1 MSTSKAKDKQVLAT
15 TTKKELPSPLPS
27 TQGGANEADDNGMV
41 RVFVYGSL
49 KRNMGNNALLQRV
62 GAKCLGYDTITG
74 PFGMMS
80 FGGFPGV
87 VHTND
92 AVPTTIF
99 GEVWATH
106 EEGLA
111 ALDMLE
117 GHPNWY
123 ERRKFRTDILDR
135 RAWMYT
141 LPLGEGYLDP
151 GKYDR
156 VDHNIWRPDDAEVSF
171 FNAQPGINLDVS

>member
-1 MSTSKAKDKQVLAT
+1 MSTSKAKDKPQSKPT
-15 TTKKELPSPLPS
+15 SKHEKPSPEDSAPD
-27 TQGGANEADDNGMV
+27 GPNEDNGMV

-49 KRNMGNNALLQRV
+49 KQQMGNNVLLKQV

-87 VHTND
+87 VHTNSEI
-92 AVPTTIF
+92 PTTIF
-99 GEVWATH
+99 GEVWATD

-117 GHPNWY
+117 SHPNWY
-123 ERRKFRTDILDR
+123 ERFKYRTDILDR

-141 LPLGEGYLDP
+141 LPMGEGYLDP
-151 GKYDR
+151 KRYDP
-156 VDHNIWRPDDAEVSF
+156 VEHNIWRPDDLEIKF
-171 FNAQPGINLDVS
+171 FNEQPDITLNVN

>member
-1 MSTSKAKDKQVLAT
+1 MLPNPANSQQDSTAHGSSNA
-15 TTKKELPSPLPS
+15 
-27 TQGGANEADDNGMV
+27 DNGQP

-49 KRNMGNNALLQRV
+49 KTEMGNNALLQRA

-74 PFGMMS
+74 QFNMMS

-87 VHTND
+87 VHTQD
-92 AVPTTIF
+92 VVPQTIY
-99 GEVWATH
+99 GEVWATN

-117 GHPNWY
+117 GHPRFY
-123 ERRKFRTDILDR
+123 ERFKFRTDILER

-141 LPLGEGYLDP
+141 LPSGNGYLDP
-151 GKYDR
+151 TRYDW
-156 VDHNIWRPDDAEVSF
+156 VEDNIWRPQYEEVKY
-171 FNAQPGINLDVS
+171 FNNREGTEICVA